1 MLGEML
7 PIVQLMIGILPLLVD
22 GPEVIRLWKC
32 LIRDCD
38 LSLPTAGHEHSSWEP
53 PGSGFS
59 TVVEPRNPK
68 VMRLNPNGSKTFST
82 LCILLPSCPS

>member
-7 PIVQLMIGILPLLVD
+7 RIVQLLIGILPLLVD

-38 LSLPTAGHEHSSWEP
+38 LSLPTAGHEHLSWEP
-53 PGSGFS
+53 PYSGYS
-59 TVVEPRNPK
+59 TVVEHMPRNPK
-68 VMRLNPNGSKTFST
+68 VMRLNPNGSKTFFYS
-82 LCILLPSCPS
+82 LYHLA